1 MANCRGALAG
11 QRRAS
16 RMHLLARRACIPA
29 RGGAVPRLDFTD
41 HLRPKL
47 SIKSNKSR
55 GRSGKTR
62 HFVICWT
69 RPPNF
74 EFGPTVVWPL
84 KSSARTLSSRD
95 FGIFCLFP
103 ARCFLVRV
111 ALPWVCVMPR
121 IASRAG
127 YARVPSA
134 TGRGCAKQLW
144 RVRARQLSPP
154 GVCRIKTFV
163 SRNAAPPRNSSVPWQ
178 ARQSSQSHG

>member
-1 MANCRGALAG
+1 MPALREEKLVAARSEIATG
-11 QRRAS
+11 FVGPPAAQIVHQVQKIARAE
-16 RMHLLARRACIPA
+16 RENTVLVR
-29 RGGAVPRLDFTD
+29 
-41 HLRPKL
+41 
-47 SIKSNKSR
+47 
-55 GRSGKTR
+55 
-62 HFVICWT
+62 FVGHD
-69 RPPNF
+69 PPDF

-163 SRNAAPPRNSSVPWQ
+163 SRNTARPRNSSVPWQ